1 MIILGLTG
9 SIGMG
14 KTVAARNFARLG
26 VPVFEADAVVHELL
40 GPGGAAVAP
49 VGEAFSGTVREGAV
63 NRTALGDQVFGDG
76 RALRRLEAIV
86 HPLVA
91 ERRRRFLAAAG
102 ARRTPLVAL
111 DIPLLFETGMERECD
126 YVAVVSAPGA
136 VQRARV
142 LARPGMTD
150 AKLAAILDQQ
160 IPDATKRRR
169 ADFVIPTG
177 GSRMRSLRCIR
188 EIVTILGGGRARGRR
203 PSARRPR
210 RWARKRLQHARG
222 RARYRNHG
230 S

>member
-1 MIILGLTG
+1 MIVLGLTG

-40 GPGGAAVAP
+40 GPGGAGVAP

-63 NRTALGDQVFGDG
+63 DRAALGDRVFGDG
-76 RALRRLEAIV
+76 QALRRLEAIV

-91 ERRRRFLAAAG
+91 ERRRSFLRASA
-102 ARRTPLVAL
+102 ARRRPLVAL
-111 DIPLLFETGMERECD
+111 DIPLLFETRMERECD
-126 YVAVVSAPGA
+126 YVAVVSAPAA

-142 LARPGMTD
+142 LARPGMTE

-160 IPDATKRRR
+160 VPDVTKRRR

-177 GSRMRSLRCIR
+177 GSRTRSLRRIR

-203 PSARRPR
+203 PPVIPRR
-210 RWARKRLQHARG
+210 RWARKGRLHARG
-222 RARYRNHG
+222 RARY
-230 S
+230 